1 MTHLSSNPRIMAV
14 EDEEDLL
21 KMVEIYLRRWG
32 FEVDGFTRP
41 AKALEHFERNHAA
54 YSLVL
59 TDIRMPDMTGL
70 ELASRMHK
78 IKPDIKVVLMT
89 AFDLSPKDLET
100 TLPIVKYDSILLKPF
115 RLAEICNAVKKQL
128 QVAR

>member
-1 MTHLSSNPRIMAV
+1 MSDVPRIMVV

-32 FEVDGFTRP
+32 FTVDGFTSP
-41 AKALEHFERNHAA
+41 TEALEHFEKNHAI

-59 TDIRMPDMTGL
+59 TDIRMPEMTGL
-70 ELASRMHK
+70 ELAGFVNK
-78 IKPDIKVVLMT
+78 IKPDIKVILMT
-89 AFDLSPKDLET
+89 AFDISQRDLET
-100 TLPIVKYDSILLKPF
+100 TLPIVEYSSILLKPF

-128 QVAR
+128 QVAG

>member
-1 MTHLSSNPRIMAV
+1 MQDRPRILVV

-21 KMVEIYLRRWG
+21 RMVEIYLLRWG
-32 FEVDGFTRP
+32 FAVDGFTRP
-41 AKALEHFERNHAA
+41 AEALEHFERNPSI

-70 ELASRMHK
+70 ELAERVHK
-78 IKPDIKVVLMT
+78 IKPDIKVILMT

-100 TLPIVKYDSILLKPF
+100 TLPIVKYSSILFKPF
-115 RLAEICNAVKKQL
+115 KLAEICNAVKKQL
-128 QVAR
+128 QVAG